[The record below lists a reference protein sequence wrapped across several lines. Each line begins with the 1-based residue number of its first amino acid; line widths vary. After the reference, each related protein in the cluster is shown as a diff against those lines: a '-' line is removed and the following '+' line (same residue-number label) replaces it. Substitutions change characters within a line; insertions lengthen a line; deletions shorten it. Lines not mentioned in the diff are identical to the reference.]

1 MQHPDRE
8 YDIICSDIV
17 NFKLINDIFGIP
29 AGDHL
34 LNEIGRLYKKVAGKN
49 GICGHFH
56 ADQFAC
62 LLERRWNYTDELF
75 IRCNARINTLP
86 NARNVVMKWGF
97 TRWLTGMCLWSRCAT
112 GPFGCPQH

>member
-34 LNEIGRLYKKVAGKN
+34 LNEIGRL
-49 GICGHFH
+49 
-56 ADQFAC
+56 
-62 LLERRWNYTDELF
+62 
-75 IRCNARINTLP
+75 
-86 NARNVVMKWGF
+86 
-97 TRWLTGMCLWSRCAT
+97 
-112 GPFGCPQH
+112 